1 MMHSTRKRRVMCK
14 NVCYMSDAD
23 TGWEDDAMSKVRLT
37 DRSVAALKPK
47 DKRYDQSD
55 SLRVGLRVRVSPS
68 GMKTWVFEKRIRGG
82 PLRSHTLGR
91 FPVISLSEARDKA
104 FTLEKEAMEGV
115 DRKAE
120 TVGKQTVSSVLDTYE
135 QLHLTNLRTGAER
148 RKQLNTALA
157 KYLDH
162 PISKLERRDFQAFID
177 KVASSGSLVHANRY
191 KAALSA
197 FAGFAWRRGYTEHNI
212 GAGLSNALREK
223 PRDRV
228 LSLDEV
234 RAIYDAA
241 EFLSPLWKPCIRLL
255 ILTAQRRSDIA
266 GLRFSEIDMEKKRF
280 DLPAARTKSGRAH
293 IVHLP
298 DPALELVATLKSKE
312 ESKPSCDLLFSTTG
326 KTPVSGFSKV
336 KQQLD
341 ELLPDLEPWRFHDFR
356 TAFATTM
363 AETGASEGVVDRVLN
378 HSASASAA
386 SAVARVYNHS
396 KQLKQRAAVLDH
408 WAALVTQDSADVVSI
423 AS

>member
-1 MMHSTRKRRVMCK
+1 MVQR
-14 NVCYMSDAD
+14 
-23 TGWEDDAMSKVRLT
+23 VRLT
-37 DRSVAALKPK
+37 DRSVASIRAR
-47 DKRYDQSD
+47 DKRFDVSD
-55 SLRVGLRVRVSPS
+55 SLRVGLRVRVAPS

-91 FPVISLSEARDKA
+91 FPVISLSEAREKA
-104 FTLEKEAMEGV
+104 IVLEKEAMEGK

-120 TVGKQTVSSVLDTYE
+120 TVGLQTVSAVLDTYE
-135 QLHLTNLRTGAER
+135 QLHLANLRTGVQR
-148 RKQLNTALA
+148 RKQLDTALA
-157 KYLDH
+157 KYLGK
-162 PISKLERRDFQAFID
+162 PISKLERRNFQSFID
-177 KVASSGSLVHANRY
+177 QVAATGSLVHANRY

-197 FAGFAWRRGYTEHNI
+197 FAGFAWRRGYTDQNI

-241 EFLSPLWKPCIRLL
+241 EFLSPLWRPCIRLL
-255 ILTAQRRSDIA
+255 ILTAQRRSDIS
-266 GLRFSEIDMEKKRF
+266 GLRHSEIDTEKRRF

-293 IVHLP
+293 IVHLS
-298 DPALELVATLKSKE
+298 DPALELIELC
-312 ESKPSCDLLFSTTG
+312 KPEDGSEPTCDLLFSTTG
-326 KTPVSGFSKV
+326 RTPVSGFSKV

-341 ELLPDLEPWRFHDFR
+341 EMLPNLEPWRFHDFR

-363 AETGASEGVVDRVLN
+363 AESGASEGVVDRVLN

-396 KQLKQRAAVLDH
+396 KQLKPRAVVLDR
-408 WAALVTQDSADVVSI
+408 WADLVTQKKADVVSI